1 MSDSLMVDGGLV
13 TQAEARSL
21 QRWAQDHVGTAALQ
35 MDDAVSRGLS
45 LLLARRALVYQD
57 PHSLPA
63 LPLPGHMAWWANRWA
78 SQCGAKATTFPWAAL
93 LAEQDGLC
101 PTPDE
106 VWLVL
111 TPGALAMTPQ
121 QVGLRFP
128 LRRLILPP
136 PAVDA
141 LTTELAHL
149 GRVTA
154 GGSGQLYL
162 RMASGTDADDFEL
175 ITAHPSVLAG
185 QHLPDFEPRGRSARA
200 WRHAT
205 HRVQM
210 AWHALSEQLD
220 APLTV
225 DTLWAWGAGTARSAD
240 DPKRPRLPSP
250 PRCMDLSNSA
260 EPARDWFET
269 WRTWLAD
276 LGNRPEAPLVAA
288 HQWSA
293 FTFEP
298 TPWHRQ
304 AWHRVSQGR
313 PSLSDLPQHLAIPD
327 PSGSGGAAIA

>member
-1 MSDSLMVDGGLV
+1 MNNPLMVDAGLV
-13 TQAEARSL
+13 TQAEATSL
-21 QRWAQDHVGTAALQ
+21 RRWAQDHADEAVLRV
-35 MDDAVSRGLS
+35 DDAVSRGLS
-45 LLLARRALVYQD
+45 LILARRAVVYQD

-63 LPLPGHMAWWANRWA
+63 LPLPGHMAWWASRWA
-78 SQCGAKATTFPWAAL
+78 SQCGTTATAFPWAAL
-93 LAEQDGLC
+93 LAEQDGLR

-128 LRRLILPP
+128 LRPLTLLQ
-136 PAVDA
+136 PAMDA
-141 LTTELAHL
+141 LKNELAHL
-149 GRVTA
+149 GQVIS

-162 RMASGTDADDFEL
+162 HMPPSTDTDDFEL

-210 AWHALSEQLD
+210 AWHALSERLD
-220 APLTV
+220 APMTV
-225 DTLWAWGAGTARSAD
+225 DTLWAWGAGAATSAA
-240 DPKRPRLPSP
+240 DPKRPRLPP
-250 PRCMDLSNSA
+250 TPACMDLSNSA

-269 WRTWLAD
+269 WRNWLTT
-276 LGNRPEAPLVAA
+276 LGNRPEASLVAA

-293 FTFEP
+293 FAFEP
-298 TPWHRQ
+298 IPWHRQ
-304 AWHRVSQGR
+304 AWHRLSQGR
-313 PSLSDLPQHLAIPD
+313 PSLSDLPRHLAIPD
-327 PSGSGGAAIA
+327 PTDSMGAALA